1 LAARSRPFD
10 QTMAKV
16 PPSALRVLLVEDSP
30 DDVELISRE
39 LTRHGFQ
46 TESRAVESRD
56 DFLDALTTQTFDV
69 ILSDHS
75 MKAFSSTE
83 ALRLLHELGK
93 DIPFIIVSGT
103 IGEDAAVDAM
113 RAGAHDYV
121 LKQNLRRLGPAV
133 ERELREAANRKVQR
147 STQAALQSSEQ
158 RLHHAQRMES
168 VGRLAAGIAHDFNNL
183 LTVILGFSEFL
194 IERLPPGESAHRDAS
209 EIRTAAQRATGLTK
223 QLLAFSRQQVLER
236 RVVDLVAAVNEMQ
249 PMIRRLIG
257 EDLRCEFQ
265 LATSPQLVLIDPGQ
279 FEQVLMNLVINA
291 RDAMP
296 AGGHL
301 RVAISRERIEPAH
314 ASEIGVAPGDFVM
327 LSVTDNGAGI
337 DAETLEYIFEPF
349 FTTKPSGEGTGLGL
363 STVFGIVRQSGGV
376 IEVESAVRQGTTFR
390 VYFPVSAAAAAD
402 VERERHPTPAG
413 AEASTILLAED
424 EQGVRALLEM
434 ALTRAGHRVITT
446 QSGPEAVAVGQRSKV
461 PIDLLITDVV
471 MPGLSGPEVASALK
485 GYHPGMRTLFLSG
498 YASHVALPE
507 NITAEPGAFLQK
519 PFTID
524 ALMAKVRERLARG

>member
-1 LAARSRPFD
+1 
-10 QTMAKV
+10 MAQG
-16 PPSALRVLLVEDSP
+16 PPSALRVLFVEDSP

-39 LTRHGFQ
+39 LIRHGFQ
-46 TESRAVESRD
+46 TESRAVESRA
-56 DFLDALTTQTFDV
+56 DFLEALASETFDV

-75 MKAFSSTE
+75 MTRFSSTE
-83 ALRLLHELGK
+83 ALRLLHEHAK

-103 IGEDAAVDAM
+103 ISEDSAVDAM

-133 ERELREAANRKVQR
+133 ERELREAANRKAQR
-147 STQAALQSSEQ
+147 NTQAALQASEQ

-194 IERLPPGESAHRDAS
+194 MDRLPPDEGAHRDAS
-209 EIRTAAQRATGLTK
+209 EIRSAAQRATGLTK

-257 EDLRCEFQ
+257 EDLRLEFH
-265 LATSPQLVLIDPGQ
+265 LATPPQLVLIDPSQ

-301 RVAISRERIEPAH
+301 RVSISRERIEPERA
-314 ASEIGVAPGDFVM
+314 ADLAVTPGAFVM
-327 LSVTDNGAGI
+327 LSVTDNGQGI
-337 DAETLEYIFEPF
+337 ASETLEYIFEPF
-349 FTTKPSGEGTGLGL
+349 FTTKPPGEGTGLGL
-363 STVFGIVRQSGGV
+363 ATVFGIVRQSGGV
-376 IEVESAVRQGTTFR
+376 IAVESAVGHGTTFR
-390 VYFPVSAAAAAD
+390 VYFPLSAAAAAD
-402 VERERHPTPAG
+402 AERAPHLAPAR
-413 AEASTILLAED
+413 AQASTILLAED
-424 EQGVRALLEM
+424 EQGVRAFLEL
-434 ALTRAGHRVITT
+434 ALTRAGHKVIAT
-446 QSGPEAVAVGQRSKV
+446 QSGPEAVAVGQRSAA

-471 MPGLSGPEVASALK
+471 MPGLSGPEVANQLRR
-485 GYHPGMRTLFLSG
+485 YHPGMRTLFLSG
-498 YASHVALPE
+498 YASHTALPE
-507 NITAEPGAFLQK
+507 HITTEPGAFLQK
-519 PFTID
+519 PFTAD
-524 ALMAKVRERLARG
+524 VLMAKVRERLARS